1 MAATERVIRSRRVV
15 LPEGMR
21 PAAIRMRDG
30 RIVSVEADDTAGAED
45 FDELVIMPGL
55 VDTHVHIN
63 EPGRTEWEGFA
74 TATEAAAAGGVTTLI
89 EMPLNSIP
97 ATVSAKAYAEKVAA
111 AEGKCSV
118 DVGFWGG
125 VIPGNAGEIGPLW
138 EAGCFGFKC
147 FLSPSGVEEFPNV
160 GEADLRLAMPKIA
173 ACGGVLLVHAE
184 DPAELRAHCGDLRSY
199 AAYLGS
205 RPRRAEDS
213 AIALLIR
220 LASETKCRVHIVHLS
235 SSDSLPQLRAA
246 RAAGVPITVE
256 TCPHYLT
263 FEAKRIAN
271 GATEFK
277 CAPPIREAENRELLW
292 RALVDGQI
300 DLVAS
305 DHSPC
310 PPAMKLKETGD
321 FFAAWGG
328 IASLEL
334 GLAAVWT
341 EAQRH
346 EATVEDLA
354 RWMSRAPAQLAG
366 LGDRKGTLAT
376 GYDAD
381 MVVWDPD
388 AVFTVDATRLRQRHK
403 LTPYAGCKLRG
414 VVRKTILRG
423 EDVKPGGPPTGRIL
437 QRQPL

>member
-1 MAATERVIRSRRVV
+1 MATADRVIRSRRVV
-15 LPEGMR
+15 LPDGMR
-21 PAAIRMRDG
+21 PAAIRVRDG
-30 RIVSVEADDTAGAED
+30 VIVGTEAYDTASGD
-45 FDELVIMPGL
+45 DYGELVIMPGL

-97 ATVSAKAYAEKVAA
+97 ATVCVKAYEEKVAA
-111 AEGKCSV
+111 AEGKCRV

-125 VIPGNAGEIGPLW
+125 VIPGNEDEIGALW

-160 GEADLRLAMPKIA
+160 TEAVLLLAMPEIA
-173 ACGGVLLVHAE
+173 ARGGVLLAHAE
-184 DPAELRAHCGDLRSY
+184 DPAELRSPVGDSRSY
-199 AAYLGS
+199 EAYLAS
-205 RPRRAEDS
+205 RPRRAEDA
-213 AIALLIR
+213 AIELLIR
-220 LASETKCRVHIVHLS
+220 LSRETKCCVHIVHLS
-235 SSDSLPQLRAA
+235 SSDSLPQLRPA
-246 RAAGVPITVE
+246 RAAGAPITIE

-263 FEAKRIAN
+263 FDAERIAD

-277 CAPPIREAENRELLW
+277 CAPPIREAENRERLW
-292 RALVDGQI
+292 NALMNGEI

-310 PPAMKLKETGD
+310 PPAMKKKETGD

-341 EAQRH
+341 EARRH
-346 EATVEDLA
+346 GAGIEDVA
-354 RWMSRAPAQLAG
+354 RWMSYRPAQLAG
-366 LGDRKGTLAT
+366 LGGRKGALAV

-381 MVVWDPD
+381 IVVWEPE
-388 AVFTVDATRLRQRHK
+388 AEFTVEASRLHQRHK
-403 LTPYAGCKLRG
+403 LTPYAGRKLSG
-414 VVRKTILRG
+414 VVQKTILRG
-423 EDVKPGGPPTGRIL
+423 ADVAAESCPSGTIL
-437 QRQPL
+437 KRNRL

>member
-1 MAATERVIRSRRVV
+1 MTATNRVIRSRHVV
-15 LPEGMR
+15 LPNGTQ
-21 PAAIRMRDG
+21 PAAIRMHDG
-30 RIVSVEADDTAGAED
+30 LIAGIEPYDTASGED
-45 FDELVIMPGL
+45 FGDLVIMPGL

-74 TATEAAAAGGVTTLI
+74 TATEAAATGGVTTLI

-111 AEGKCSV
+111 AKGKCRV

-125 VIPGNAGEIGPLW
+125 VIPGNAAEIGPLW

-147 FLSPSGVEEFPNV
+147 FLSPSGVDEFPNV
-160 GEADLRLAMPKIA
+160 AEVDLRLAMPEIA
-173 ACGGVLLVHAE
+173 ARGGVLLVHAE
-184 DPAELRAHCGDLRSY
+184 DPAELLSHSGDSRSY
-199 AAYLGS
+199 SAYLAS

-213 AIALLIR
+213 AIELLIR
-220 LASETKCRVHIVHLS
+220 LAGETKCRVHIVHLS
-235 SSDSLPQLRAA
+235 SSDSLQQLRAA

-256 TCPHYLT
+256 TCPHYLM
-263 FEAKRIAN
+263 FDAKRIVN
-271 GATEFK
+271 GGTEFK
-277 CAPPIREAENRELLW
+277 CAPPIREAENREILW
-292 RALVDGQI
+292 RALLDREI

-310 PPAMKLKETGD
+310 PSAMKKKEAGD
-321 FFAAWGG
+321 FFTAWGG

-341 EAQRH
+341 EAQRRG
-346 EATVEDLA
+346 AGTADLA

-366 LGDRKGTLAT
+366 LSARKGALAV

-381 MVVWDPD
+381 IVVWEPD
-388 AVFTVDATRLRQRHK
+388 VEFTVDASRLRQRHK
-403 LTPYAGCKLRG
+403 LTPYAGCKLKG
-414 VVRKTILRG
+414 VVHKTILRG
-423 EDVKPGGPPTGRIL
+423 EDVQPGGPATGRIL
-437 QRQPL
+437 KRHQL

>member
-1 MAATERVIRSRRVV
+1 MATTDRVIRSRRVV
-15 LPEGMR
+15 LPDATQ

-30 RIVSVEADDTAGAED
+30 LIAGIEPYDATSGED
-45 FDELVIMPGL
+45 FADLLIMPGL

-111 AEGKCSV
+111 AKGKCRV

-125 VIPGNAGEIGPLW
+125 VIPGNAAEIGPLW

-147 FLSPSGVEEFPNV
+147 FLSPSGVDEFPNV
-160 GEADLRLAMPKIA
+160 TEADLRLAMPEIA
-173 ACGGVLLVHAE
+173 ARGGVLLVHAE
-184 DPAELRAHCGDLRSY
+184 DPAELRSHCGDSRSY
-199 AAYLGS
+199 SEYLAS
-205 RPRRAEDS
+205 RPRRAENS
-213 AIALLIR
+213 AIELLIR
-220 LASETKCRVHIVHLS
+220 LAGETKCRVHIVHLS
-235 SSDSLPQLRAA
+235 SSDSLQQLRAA
-246 RAAGVPITVE
+246 RTAGVPITVE

-263 FEAKRIAN
+263 FDAKRIAN
-271 GATEFK
+271 GGTEFK
-277 CAPPIREAENRELLW
+277 CAPPIREAENLELLW
-292 RALVDGQI
+292 RALLDREI

-310 PPAMKLKETGD
+310 PPAMKKKEAGD
-321 FFAAWGG
+321 FFTAWGG

-346 EATVEDLA
+346 GACVEDIA

-366 LGDRKGTLAT
+366 LSARKGALAV

-381 MVVWDPD
+381 IVVWEPE
-388 AVFTVDATRLRQRHK
+388 AEYTVDASHLRQRHK
-403 LTPYAGCKLRG
+403 LTPYAGSKLKG

-423 EDVKPGGPPTGRIL
+423 EDVEPGGRATGRIL
-437 QRQPL
+437 KRHQL

>member
-15 LPEGMR
+15 LPEGVR

-30 RIVSVEADDTAGAED
+30 LIAGIEPYEIAGGED
-45 FDELVIMPGL
+45 FGDLVIMPGL

-97 ATVSAKAYAEKVAA
+97 AAVSAKAYAEKVAA
-111 AEGKCSV
+111 AARKCRV

-125 VIPGNAGEIGPLW
+125 VIPGNASEIGPLW

-160 GEADLRLAMPKIA
+160 TEADLRLAMPEIA
-173 ACGGVLLVHAE
+173 ARGGVLLAHAE
-184 DPAELRAHCGDLRSY
+184 DPAELRWHSGDTRSY
-199 AAYLGS
+199 SAYLVS

-213 AIALLIR
+213 AIELLIR
-220 LASETKCRVHIVHLS
+220 LARESMCRVHIVHLS
-235 SSDSLPQLRAA
+235 SSDSLRQLRAA
-246 RAAGVPITVE
+246 RGAGVPITVE

-263 FEAKRIAN
+263 FEAKLIAN

-292 RALVDGQI
+292 RALMGGEI

-310 PPAMKLKETGD
+310 LPAMKKKEVGD

-334 GLAAVWT
+334 GLPAVWT
-341 EAQRH
+341 QAQH
-346 EATVEDLA
+346 HGATVEDLA

-366 LGDRKGTLAT
+366 LSAHKGALAM

-381 MVVWDPD
+381 IVVWEPE
-388 AVFTVDATRLRQRHK
+388 AEFTVEPTRLRQRHK
-403 LTPYAGCKLRG
+403 LTPYAGCKLQG

-423 EDVKPGGPPTGRIL
+423 KDLDPDGHPTGRIL
-437 QRQPL
+437 KRHQL